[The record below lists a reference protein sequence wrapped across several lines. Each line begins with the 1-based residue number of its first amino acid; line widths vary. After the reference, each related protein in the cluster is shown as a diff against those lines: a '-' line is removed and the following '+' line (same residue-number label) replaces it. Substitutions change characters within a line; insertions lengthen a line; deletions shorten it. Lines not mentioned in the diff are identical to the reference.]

1 MRKAEYRIT
10 IKDDS
15 NGEQILSEIDNYFIE
30 LEHKY
35 ANVQVE
41 T

>member
-1 MRKAEYRIT
+1 MKAEYRIH

-15 NGEQILSEIDNYFIE
+15 NVEQILSEIDNFMIAI
-30 LEHKY
+30 EHKY
-35 ANVQVE
+35 TNVQVE

>member
-1 MRKAEYRIT
+1 MRKARYNIT
-10 IKDDS
+10 ITNDS
-15 NGEQILSEIDNYFIE
+15 NVEQILSEIDKYFIE

-35 ANVQVE
+35 TNVQVS

>member
-1 MRKAEYRIT
+1 MRTATYTIK

-15 NGEQILSEIDNYFIE
+15 NVEQILSEIDNYFIK

-35 ANVQVE
+35 ANVQVS

>member
-1 MRKAEYRIT
+1 MRTTTYTIK

-15 NGEQILSEIDNYFIE
+15 NVEQIFSEIDNYFIE
-30 LEHKY
+30 IEKKY
-35 ANVQVE
+35 SNVQVS